1 MEIETQ
7 APAQEQTIPVQENTA
22 AGMQG
27 QGDPPAKAPA
37 TSKPVVTK
45 EQQAALDKINFVTDN
60 IGQIA
65 SKNAQDQNFYT
76 RPYSYDPESNANPN
90 QNFER
95 YYSHKDFKN
104 LGFNP
109 WQDNETL
116 YNEKGSSWGD
126 VWRATQAGAKMI
138 PTGFMSAIRSYG
150 DVLQGDL
157 MAQDEESAKE
167 MKRLNMIGMS
177 TRGGVAGFTSNL
189 ITNAG
194 YTVGLG
200 LEMAAE
206 AGIGALLT
214 PETGGASGALAITR
228 ITQNAKNLGKYFNV
242 VQGFNDAVNSLKN
255 FSAAKTAYDSFKT
268 AGKFINPLSNT
279 WEALNASENLTNLAK
294 VSKTAAG
301 FHKDVMMANATL
313 SEAKMEG
320 ASTSMDLEEELIARY
335 YQDKGE
341 YPQAEEL
348 LRIKQTAQEAGDK
361 ALAWNVPIIMLTN
374 KITLD
379 PLFKRFAPMEDYIT
393 KAGTKF
399 IEKKG
404 VGFVEEGFGTGVKG
418 LLKPRVYGK
427 AGLNYFKENFSEGI
441 QESLQDV
448 ISNTS
453 KAYYTDIYN
462 NAGKQGV
469 DQSTGENYTPSFA
482 GVLGQSVA
490 DQFSGKGFE
499 TFASGFFMGG
509 LMKIQGAVV
518 QGSKESY
525 NRLFN
530 KERYAEYKKNK
541 AEYNAKTLTQLNEL
555 YKDPLK
561 YFGARITNLGNTVN
575 TVENQQKAAD
585 TDNHK
590 AWQDVDDQN
599 VWSHIST
606 ALETGTYNVFLD
618 KMNAIKTMTPEA
630 IKEAYGVDG
639 PEVLGKIGRVLD
651 RAEYIKNNY
660 NNWNNKAPNPFKP
673 SAFTKDSPEYTR
685 EAIAHSAWEQ
695 AKRNAIFYG
704 YSFQRNAER
713 ITAVRQDVLNNK
725 TFQELNSLDLTPLFD
740 VKSMNKELSLL
751 KQEIATLKS
760 ADVIATKNDL
770 AKKQTKYE
778 KLQALRSNLENYFIQ
793 QTAENLPEEE
803 RAQYFADFKK
813 YKETNDKELKK
824 SYKDYLKHVA
834 AQNNVFYLGD
844 IDVDN
849 SYKALK
855 DIHTLNSENRNLAE
869 TVNMLSDPKG
879 FYDHYDRLNKTMT
892 DMFDN
897 KEEDLKQGL
906 EDTYARMELNSL
918 LNNLYKVGFVVNQKD
933 IQQMLQDGKVP
944 EQFYNVISKQTVNK
958 GASRDY
964 VTFEAIVNDYLGA
977 KKGAPVV
984 AEEVVGAG
992 VAEVIPDEEYND
1004 FVDNNNASAERL
1016 RLIATKVANKEPLSI
1031 RENAIFT
1038 GKTTEVNEIIAT
1050 RAVPVV
1056 SQVIIKETPKVI
1068 YNVQDRLAEIKTG
1081 EDLAAAQN
1089 EVMAILSD
1097 YDRTIAAGIT
1107 QEVEKELLEGLLQK
1121 AKTLQEEFDPETLK
1135 EGNIVEMKEK
1145 RYGKMIL
1152 TKVFNGNYSFK
1163 KLEEDQTALY
1173 IVKKNKLKDTV
1184 KFKYS
1189 DKMTIPTGPEMTKE
1203 EKEKAERN
1211 IESTE
1216 SFMQDTAALQ
1226 ELQAQAEKE
1235 GAKKVTDDFI
1245 NNLGCK

>member
-1 MEIETQ
+1 MATENPVT
-7 APAQEQTIPVQENTA
+7 APEQTVPIQEAATPGVMNGNEPPVKTQPST
-22 AGMQG
+22 Q
-27 QGDPPAKAPA
+27 P
-37 TSKPVVTK
+37 TISK

-76 RPYSYDPESNANPN
+76 RPYSYDPASNANPN

-95 YYSHKDFKN
+95 YYSHKSFKD

-116 YNEKGSSWGD
+116 YNEKGSAWGD

-150 DVLQGDL
+150 DVLNGDL
-157 MAQDEESAKE
+157 MAQDEDSAKE
-167 MKRLNMIGMS
+167 MKRLNMQGMS
-177 TRGGVAGFTSNL
+177 TRGGVAGFTANL

-214 PETGGASGALAITR
+214 PETGGASAGLAVTR

-242 VQGFNDAVNSLKN
+242 VQGFNDAMGSLKN
-255 FSAAKTAYDSFKT
+255 FSAAKTAYEGFKT
-268 AGKFINPLSNT
+268 AGRFVNPLSNT
-279 WEALNASENLTNLAK
+279 WEALNASENLANLAR

-320 ASTSMDLEEELIARY
+320 ASTTMDLEEELIAKY

-341 YPQAEEL
+341 YPSSEEL
-348 LRIKQTAQEAGDK
+348 LRIKNTAQEAGDK
-361 ALAWNVPIIMLTN
+361 ALAWNIPIIMLTN

-379 PLFKRFAPMEDYIT
+379 PLFKRFVPMEDYIT

-404 VGFVEEGFGTGVKG
+404 VGFVEEGFGTGIKG
-418 LLKPRVYGK
+418 LLKPKVYGK
-427 AGLNYFKENFSEGI
+427 AGLTYFKENFSEGI

-453 KAYYTDIYN
+453 KNYYTDIYN
-462 NAGKQGV
+462 NASKQGV
-469 DQSTGENYTPSFA
+469 DQSTGEQYTPSFA
-482 GVLGQSVA
+482 GVLGKSVA
-490 DQFSGKGFE
+490 DQFSGQGFE

-561 YFGARITNLGNTVN
+561 YFGSRVTNFANTAS
-575 TVENQQKAAD
+575 TVDNQQRAAD
-585 TDNHK
+585 KNDHK

-618 KMNAIKTMTPEA
+618 KMKAVKTMTPEA

-639 PEVLGKIGRVLD
+639 PEVLGKINRILE
-651 RAEYIKNNY
+651 RAQYIKNNY
-660 NNWNNKAPNPFKP
+660 DTWNNKAPNPFKP
-673 SAFTKDSPEYTR
+673 EAFPKDSPEYIR
-685 EAIAHSAWEQ
+685 EAVAKSAWEQ

-704 YSFQRNAER
+704 YSFSRNAER
-713 ITAVRQDVLNNK
+713 IASVKQDVLNNK
-725 TFQELNSLDLTPLFD
+725 TFTELNSLDITPLFD
-740 VKSMNKELSLL
+740 VKAINKELSLL
-751 KQEIATLKS
+751 KQEISTLKS
-760 ADVIATKNDL
+760 ADVIAIKNDL
-770 AKKQTKYE
+770 VKKQTKFE
-778 KLQALRSNLENYFIQ
+778 RLQELRQNLENYYIQ
-793 QTAENLPEEE
+793 QAAEGMPEEE
-803 RAQYFADFKK
+803 RGTFFQDFKN
-813 YKETNDKELKK
+813 YKETTDKDLKK
-824 SYKDYLKHVA
+824 SYKAYLKHVA
-834 AQNNVFYLGD
+834 AQSNVFYLGD

-855 DIHTLNSENRNLAE
+855 DIHTLNSENRNLTE
-869 TVNMLSDPKG
+869 SINMLSNPKG
-879 FYDHYDRLNKTMT
+879 FYDHYDRLNKTMN

-897 KEEDLKQGL
+897 KEEDLRRGI

-918 LNNLYKVGFVVNQKD
+918 LNNLYKLGFVVNQKD
-933 IQQMLQDGKVP
+933 IQELVAEGKMP
-944 EQFYNVISKQTVNK
+944 EQFYNVISKQTVNR

-964 VTFEAIVNDYLGA
+964 VTFEAVINDYLGA

-984 AEEVVGAG
+984 VEEVVGAG

-1038 GKTTEVNEIIAT
+1038 GKTAEVNEIIAT
-1050 RAVPVV
+1050 RAVPIVTEI
-1056 SQVIIKETPKVI
+1056 VIKGAPTVI
-1068 YNVQDRLAEIKTG
+1068 YNVQGKLAEIKTG

-1121 AKTLQEEFDPETLK
+1121 AKTLQEEFDPENIK
-1135 EGNIVEMKEK
+1135 EGNIVEMREK

-1152 TKVFNGNYSFK
+1152 TKISGDRYSFK
-1163 KLEEDQTALY
+1163 RLDEDETALY
-1173 IVKKNKLKDTV
+1173 IIKKNKLKESI

-1189 DKMTIPTGPEMTKE
+1189 EKMTTPTGPEMTKE
-1203 EKEKAERN
+1203 EKEKAEKN
-1211 IESTE
+1211 QESTDN
-1216 SFMQDTAALQ
+1216 FMQDTATLK
-1226 ELQAQAEKE
+1226 ELQSQAEQE
-1235 GAKKVTDDFI
+1235 GSEKVTNDFI